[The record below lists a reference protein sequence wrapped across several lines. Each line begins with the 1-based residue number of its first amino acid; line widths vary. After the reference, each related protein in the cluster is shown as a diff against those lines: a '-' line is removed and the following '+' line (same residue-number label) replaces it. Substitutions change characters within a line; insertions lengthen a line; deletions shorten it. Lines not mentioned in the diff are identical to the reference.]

1 MNWSADTDDR
11 PLEAE
16 CANSTETCTC
26 QLDDNLKWLR
36 LTHEFSSIPLERL
49 RVYALMCGRRSFRRG
64 EFVFQQGQPDD
75 KGYILVS
82 GKVQMVRQY
91 ENHSV
96 IVHDLE
102 PGAFFGGLALFA
114 KIRRLFG
121 ARAATDVEVLYIE
134 RETFRKIFHQ
144 FPEVS
149 EKILEVMIRRIVL
162 MEEKILK
169 RHMEECVLV

>member
-1 MNWSADTDDR
+1 MNCYADTDNR
-11 PLEAE
+11 
-16 CANSTETCTC
+16 SQETGCGKLTQTYTC
-26 QLDDNLKWLR
+26 ELDDNLEWLR
-36 LTHEFSSIPLERL
+36 RTNVFSSIPLERL
-49 RVYALMCGRRSFRRG
+49 RLYALMCSRRRFRRG
-64 EFVFQQGQPDD
+64 EFLFQQGQPDD

-134 RETFRKIFHQ
+134 RETFRKILRQ
-144 FPEVS
+144 FPEAT

-162 MEEKILK
+162 MEEKFLE
-169 RHMEECVLV
+169 RHMHECASV